1 MLGALGLGVY
11 LRYGGLTVTA
21 DFILHFQTDAQMILA
36 AAVAWSLLYLEMSL
50 DGFKGGWHFFAILSK
65 LMVAVS
71 LLMSVL
77 LAFSFLTRH
86 YYSRLVLLYF
96 ATFFFLGLVGLRCI
110 ARFLVTSKLRSIA
123 DHPFVILGHGP
134 VAKELAS
141 RIASHP
147 KLPFRI
153 ALFPFPTPSQAF
165 TR

>member
-21 DFILHFQTDAQMILA
+21 DFILHFQSCSQMILA
-36 AAVAWSLLYLEMSL
+36 AAVAWTLLYFEMSL
-50 DGFKGGWHFFAILSK
+50 DGVNGGWHFFGILYK

-71 LLMSVL
+71 LSMSVL

-86 YYSRLVLLYF
+86 YFSRLVLLYF

-110 ARFLVTSKLRSIA
+110 ARFLVTSKLRNVA
-123 DHPFVILGHGP
+123 DHRCVILGHGP

-141 RIASHP
+141 KIDLHP
-147 KLPFRI
+147 ELPFRI
-153 ALFPFPTPSQAF
+153 FAFLFPTQSAPFN
-165 TR
+165 